1 MLKYLFTLLLLFLG
15 TTSAS
20 AQLLQHRFAK
30 VETDSTRKAK
40 YKEKI
45 GLDMTV
51 PDFDTKSINP
61 KVMGPRLANIIQ
73 LLLDNYYQTA
83 YANRVCKIVK
93 EQEPS
98 FEKLGVKI
106 KKLEFMSAYKRE
118 NEIALKFSAKLD
130 KNEAKIKRTNVVF
143 TFVDGVSDN
152 MVINDLFS
160 ELSKYVQ
167 AKEHILGSCK

>member
-1 MLKYLFTLLLLFLG
+1 MKNLLFVFFLSLG

-30 VETDSTRKAK
+30 VETDSTLKAK

-73 LLLDNYYQTA
+73 SLLDNYYQTA
-83 YANRVCKIVK
+83 YTNRLCRIIK
-93 EQEPS
+93 EQEPA
-98 FEKLGVKI
+98 VKKVAVSI

-118 NEIALKFSAKLD
+118 NEIALKFSVKLE

-143 TFVDGVSDN
+143 TFVEGVSDN

-167 AKEHILGSCK
+167 VKNTY